1 MVVRRC
7 CSRDVNPYH
16 PTGRFTYIGLIFMVI
31 VGRNYSIHGWYGVET
46 CCFFQDLVFGEGDS
60 TCRDYEEL
68 SILGRSKKCAS
79 MLVLWE
85 LAHQNSALFGL
96 MNIY

>member
-1 MVVRRC
+1 MDGMGLRPVV
-7 CSRDVNPYH
+7 
-16 PTGRFTYIGLIFMVI
+16 
-31 VGRNYSIHGWYGVET
+31 
-46 CCFFQDLVFGEGDS
+46 FFKDLVFGEGDS

-68 SILGRSKKCAS
+68 SILGRSNKCTS